1 MRDDQDTAG
10 TEARPTLNPFPLRG
24 CVIIVKTAHH
34 PIFVIPG
41 LTRNPVLFQTVL
53 TLDAGSVILDLI
65 QDRHD
70 VQKSDAF
77 LNYDTASDGRG
88 RDRPALPLWRAL
100 GDGDHPHPDPPPS
113 KGEGFCE
120 ISE

>member
-1 MRDDQDTAG
+1 MEIRRILIFDQTDRTS
-10 TEARPTLNPFPLRG
+10 PPLRG
-24 CVIIVKTAHH
+24 CVIIDKTMHH
-34 PIFVIPG
+34 PLFVIPG

-70 VQKSDAF
+70 DQNYATF
-77 LNYDTASDGRG
+77 LNYDKASDGR
-88 RDRPALPLWRAL
+88 RRARLALPLWRAL
-100 GDGDHPHPDPPPS
+100 GDGDHPHPDLPPS

-120 ISE
+120 IPE